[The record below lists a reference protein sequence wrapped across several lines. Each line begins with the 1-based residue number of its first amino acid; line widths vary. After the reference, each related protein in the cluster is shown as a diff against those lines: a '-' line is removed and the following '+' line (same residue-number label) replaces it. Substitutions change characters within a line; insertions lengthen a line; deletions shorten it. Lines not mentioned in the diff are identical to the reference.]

1 MLTFIIPVLLRFSVF
16 GVLPSSPLP
25 HILLLKPECST
36 VISEKNKP
44 NTLQAYGPW
53 QKVSCYKGIQYRTV
67 RGNREN
73 DGSYWWSV
81 QFRNLYSSEVRFS
94 YNIVEPEKEAEVR
107 NGQIVLDSWRLSPG
121 EDPQKDGNDSPHA
134 GNYVK
139 SSDKIFVYIT
149 KVRQPVNDNWDVP
162 FKKCDY

>member
-1 MLTFIIPVLLRFSVF
+1 MITLIIPVLISLFALSDSQNSKA
-16 GVLPSSPLP
+16 LHSNSAEN
-25 HILLLKPECST
+25 LKVHETKLSCKT
-36 VISEKNKP
+36 
-44 NTLQAYGPW
+44 NTTPFYGPW

-107 NGQIVLDSWRLSPG
+107 NGQIVLDSWRLSAG
-121 EDPQKDGNDSPHA
+121 TDPEKDGNDSPHA

-149 KVRQPVNDNWDVP
+149 KVRLAVNGSLDVP
-162 FKKCDY
+162 PIKCDY